1 MSSFVHLHLHTEYS
15 LLDGA
20 NPIAKTL
27 DRVKELGMD
36 ACAITDHGVMYGVV
50 DFYAEARKRGIHP
63 VIGCEVYVC
72 EDMEEKTSA
81 AREYNHLILLCETQ
95 EGYRSLTRL
104 VSEAWTRGF
113 YYKPRVDYSLLRR
126 HHEGLIALSACL
138 SGEIPQALLEGR
150 EETARQAV
158 ARYLDIFGRDNFFI
172 EIQDH
177 GLADERT
184 VLPQLV
190 RLARETGVA
199 LVATNDAH
207 YLRREDAEAQEV
219 LMCIQTGKTLEDENR
234 LRMSTRELYV
244 KSPEEMA
251 ALFPQWPEALENTVA
266 IARRCHVAFDFSTV
280 HLPRYPLEP
289 GQTAEGLLRS
299 LCAEGLARLY
309 PKDDG
314 AARERLEYELGIII
328 KMGYVDYFLIVWDF
342 IRYAKE
348 HSIMVGPGRGSGA
361 GSITAYT
368 LGITALDPLK
378 YNLLFERFLN
388 PERISMPDI
397 DTDFCYERRQEVI
410 DYVARRYGEDH
421 VAQII
426 TFGTMAAKA
435 VIRDVGRVL
444 GYPYAEVDAVA
455 KMIPFSLD
463 MTLDKALSIS
473 PELRRQY
480 EENPRTRRLVDTAR
494 ALEGMPRHAST
505 HAAGVLITRRPVTD
519 YVPLQTNDDV
529 VTTQFP
535 MGTLEK
541 LGLLKMDILGLRTLT
556 VIRDTLD
563 MMRQMGVDMK
573 PEEIPMDDKGVY
585 DMICQGD
592 TDGVFQL
599 ESGGMRAF
607 LANMKPDC
615 FEDIIAAISLYRP
628 GPMDSIPRYIEGKHN
643 PESIRYADER
653 LRPILE
659 VTYGCMVYQEQVMQ
673 IVRDLAGYSL
683 GRSDLVRRAMAKK
696 KKDVMA
702 QEREYFIHGMV
713 EDGRVIVPGAVRN
726 GVPED
731 VAARIFDEMTAFAS
745 YAFNKPHAACYAV
758 VAVQTG
764 WLKLHYPA
772 QFMAAL
778 MNSVTGSAE
787 KIAQYIQYCRKH
799 GIAVLPPDVN
809 RSGRKFSVEFDAAT
823 RRPAIRFGLGAVK
836 GAGAAALDAIV
847 REREARGPFRDIY
860 DFAQRATDEHLN
872 KRMVEALIRAGAF
885 DATGANRAQ
894 LLDVYE
900 RALDG
905 AAQVRK
911 KNVAGQLSL
920 FGALEDDMSASGVRP
935 RLPRLPEHPR
945 RVLLAMEKETTGVYI
960 TGHPLDEYRETLEAM
975 EFSAAFID
983 GLTEREDRGVAF
995 DGRRIRLGGLLA
1007 DVRSKAT
1014 RANSLMGFVILEDLT
1029 GQIEGMVF
1037 PKTWE
1042 RLSMELT
1049 QDRPVVLA
1057 GRLSMHE
1064 DEAPKLIVEEV
1075 YPLQKTGEKPSP
1087 AQDVSPSPA
1096 QAPPASSAAPPKLY
1110 LRVRAR
1116 ADMERALPLLE
1127 GKPGPSPAL
1136 FYLETERI
1144 TLRAPER
1151 YWCDADEA
1159 LLQALR
1165 DCLGAENVK
1174 LRNGETAR

>member
-348 HSIMVGPGRGSGA
+348 HGIMVGPGRGSGA

-847 REREARGPFRDIY
+847 RERKARGPFRDIY

-1116 ADMERALPLLE
+1116 ADMERALPLLK